1 MSDDIASRT
10 QIHSKIFI
18 SGQIIALTGLH
29 VGGNSVSMAIGGADN
44 VVVRNPLNQQ
54 PYIPGSSLRGKM
66 RSLLERLY
74 GWENSEQYKNIGG
87 FSLNDDK
94 TSANAG
100 INPDTMLG
108 KLFGVSAGTNDDFK
122 TKITPTR
129 LLVRDS
135 ALSENSVEKLKNAP
149 NLDMPMTEVKTEV
162 NIDRITS
169 MANPRHFERVPAG
182 VSFDFCMILTL
193 LEQDEKQ
200 QCCNDFLSLIFTG
213 LELLQEDALGG
224 HGSRGYG
231 RVKLK
236 ITEVKHKTRCD
247 YIENNRMRD
256 YEVSKDIQPDALEF
270 ALKETG
276 K

>member
-1 MSDDIASRT
+1 MSDVIANKT

-18 SGQIIALTGLH
+18 SGQIIAITGLH

-74 GWENSEQYKNIGG
+74 GWEQSEHYRDIGG
-87 FSLNDDK
+87 FSLNEEQ

-122 TKITPTR
+122 SKITPTR
-129 LLVRDS
+129 LLVRD
-135 ALSENSVEKLKNAP
+135 APLSKESVEKLKNAP

-182 VSFDFCMILTL
+182 VTFDFSMVLTL
-193 LEQDEKQ
+193 LEQDDKQ
-200 QCCNDFLSLIFTG
+200 QCCNVFLNLLFTG

-236 ITEVKHKTRCD
+236 ITELKHKTRDNYICNNSMQD
-247 YIENNRMRD
+247 YKI
-256 YEVSKDIQPDALEF
+256 SKDIQPPTLEF
-270 ALKETG
+270 AESIVDS
-276 K
+276 